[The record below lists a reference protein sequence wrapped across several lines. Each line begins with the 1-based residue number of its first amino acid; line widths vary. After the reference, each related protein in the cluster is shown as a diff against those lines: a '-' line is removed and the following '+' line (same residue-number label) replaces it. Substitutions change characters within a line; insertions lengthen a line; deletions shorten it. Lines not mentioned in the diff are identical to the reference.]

1 MPSVQK
7 AIDFCLL
14 WLAPVVSTVVVVY
27 AESLQSRGRGS
38 AIGCRRSPP
47 SGGHPIP
54 HPHPSACLDS
64 VVPQAPSH
72 AWCQTRSGKL
82 SGRTIQGYHMAVA
95 RKPRKALPVSPALVL
110 VGGRHNTRLGG
121 RHSNQITFNSIPLE
135 KFSKLI
141 GIVDPSQS
149 KDQLNPLGSDIR
161 GKGENPWVSEG
172 KKR

>member
-1 MPSVQK
+1 MRN
-7 AIDFCLL
+7 LYR
-14 WLAPVVSTVVVVY
+14 VVAVALPLV
-27 AESLQSRGRGS
+27 AAGP
-38 AIGCRRSPP
+38 PP

-172 KKR
+172 KKGDSREKHSHEVDGRCVTLGRDLIY

>member
-1 MPSVQK
+1 
-7 AIDFCLL
+7 
-14 WLAPVVSTVVVVY
+14 
-27 AESLQSRGRGS
+27 
-38 AIGCRRSPP
+38 
-47 SGGHPIP
+47 
-54 HPHPSACLDS
+54 
-64 VVPQAPSH
+64 
-72 AWCQTRSGKL
+72 
-82 SGRTIQGYHMAVA
+82 MAVA

-172 KKR
+172 KKGDSREKHSHEVDGRCVTLGRDLIY